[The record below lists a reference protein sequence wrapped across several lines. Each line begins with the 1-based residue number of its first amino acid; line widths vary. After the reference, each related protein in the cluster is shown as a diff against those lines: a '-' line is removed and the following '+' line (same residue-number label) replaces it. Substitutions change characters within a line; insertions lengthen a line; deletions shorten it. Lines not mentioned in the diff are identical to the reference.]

1 MLLLIPSPDLI
12 PENDLAVSGSLTC
25 LALGTDLCPGH
36 IAEVGTCYV
45 IPWHP
50 AVLWDVRS
58 EGHAGAL
65 ADDTE
70 PWVRGAL
77 LSAESLP
84 VQPQACL
91 CCLVWSAR
99 GSFPL
104 ARADMEKSWP
114 SMHWAQ
120 GVANPQFCSTG
131 SNPFPK

>member
-12 PENDLAVSGSLTC
+12 PEKRSGCLWLAGSAWLWALTC
-25 LALGTDLCPGH
+25 PGRILG
-36 IAEVGTCYV
+36 VGTCYV

-50 AVLWDVRS
+50 VVLWDVRS

-65 ADDTE
+65 ADDME

-77 LSAESLP
+77 LSAESLQ

-91 CCLVWSAR
+91 RCLVWSAR
-99 GSFPL
+99 GSFPP
-104 ARADMEKSWP
+104 ARAGMEKLWP
-114 SMHWAQ
+114 SVHWAQ
-120 GVANPQFCSTG
+120 GVVKPQFCSTS